1 MSAFT
6 HPLAR
11 DAKVWMSGGHAGPA
25 QKVLV
30 IITRLELDG
39 EHARFKAKLVERL
52 SAAAAAWI
60 EEHASE
66 ASEFLL
72 MNRPKRWVG
81 DKD

>member
-1 MSAFT
+1 MSDFT

-11 DAKVWMSGGHAGPA
+11 DAKVWASGGHSGSP

-30 IITRLELDG
+30 IITRLELDQD
-39 EHARFKAKLVERL
+39 HPRFKAKLVERL
-52 SAAAAAWI
+52 SAAARAWI
-60 EEHASE
+60 AENPAE
-66 ASEFLL
+66 AGEFLL